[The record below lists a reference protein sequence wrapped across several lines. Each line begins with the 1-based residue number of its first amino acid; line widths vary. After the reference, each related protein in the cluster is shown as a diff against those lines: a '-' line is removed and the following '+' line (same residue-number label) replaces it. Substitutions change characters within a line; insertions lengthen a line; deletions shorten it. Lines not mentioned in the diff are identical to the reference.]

1 MNETTAEKRPP
12 DAAKPTKRF
21 RNAGFLPLLL
31 TALLACAGA
40 LCFRPSAGRL
50 MMFPVYPVCVALAA
64 LLPGKRGTR
73 ATLFLVLTAVLNLV
87 EADTVPEALFVL
99 GAAAVFFVLVELA
112 VWCFRRKKRLT
123 VVFGVIMAVGCLCAN
138 ALLFGDPI
146 SASLAQKKIDA
157 YIEQTYDVETGGHLF
172 GALRFDTRHRVYTLS
187 AACEKYPILTGEIFL
202 SGEYVV
208 DHYKNVLE
216 SLEMQDPASAV
227 LSALAEA
234 FPNDT
239 FHVDKLGMDGL
250 NLPGTRYSI
259 YNETD
264 YGRKTAFCVR
274 LSGTVS
280 AERLFERARNYLDV
294 LSGEGVPFGDIVF
307 VGGVGIR
314 CRPCLTPADR
324 VGSFYGELKKG
335 MFVMRHPENHTYLA
349 TNGLLDCI
357 DRFAGQES

>member
-1 MNETTAEKRPP
+1 MTEPTAEKRPTNASP
-12 DAAKPTKRF
+12 SPKRF
-21 RNAGFLPLLL
+21 WTAGSLPLLL
-31 TALLACAGA
+31 TALLACAAA
-40 LCFRPSAGRL
+40 LCFRPSAGRW
-50 MMFPVYPVCVALAA
+50 MMFPVYPVCVGLAA
-64 LLPGKRGTR
+64 LLPGKRWAR
-73 ATLFLVLTAVLNLV
+73 ATLFLALTAFLNLV

-123 VVFGVIMAVGCLCAN
+123 AALGVVMAVGCLCAN

-146 SASLAQKKIDA
+146 SAALAQKKIDA

-172 GALRFDTRHRVYTLS
+172 DVLRFDTRHRVYTLS
-187 AACEKYPILTGEIFL
+187 AACEKYPNLTGEIFV
-202 SGEYVV
+202 SGDYVV
-208 DHYKNVLE
+208 DHYKTLLE

-227 LSALAEA
+227 LSALADA

-239 FHVDKLGMDGL
+239 FHVDKLGIDGL
-250 NLPGTRYSI
+250 IRPGTHYSI

-264 YGRKTAFCVR
+264 YGQKTSFCVR
-274 LSGTVS
+274 LSGTIS
-280 AERLFERARNYLDV
+280 EERLFERAQNYLDV

-314 CRPCLTPADR
+314 CRPCLTPVDR
-324 VGSFYGELKKG
+324 VGLFYDGLKKG
-335 MFVMRHPENHTYLA
+335 MYVMRHPENYAYLA

-357 DRFAGQES
+357 DCFAEKE